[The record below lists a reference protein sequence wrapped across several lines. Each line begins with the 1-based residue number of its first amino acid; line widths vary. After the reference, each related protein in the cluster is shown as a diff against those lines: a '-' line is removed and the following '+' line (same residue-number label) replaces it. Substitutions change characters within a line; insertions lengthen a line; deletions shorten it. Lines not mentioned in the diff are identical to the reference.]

1 MKKIIAYFSNV
12 KDLLR
17 DILKELSKISYY
29 LYCLNQRVT
38 EIYVKED

>member
-1 MKKIIAYFSNV
+1 MKKIITYFSNV

-29 LYCLNQRVT
+29 LYCLNQKIDSYEVS
-38 EIYVKED
+38 K

>member
-1 MKKIIAYFSNV
+1 MKKILTYFSNV

-29 LYCLNQRVT
+29 LYCLNQR
-38 EIYVKED
+38 INDIDIKEE